1 MIGPRVA
8 MAMMGRVRGWLFL
21 AWPGAWVAAVLG
33 LACGVPGGADWIPG
47 VAAAPALACAGSGR
61 RRCVAVHGGLAV
73 AALFVPGAGRPRP
86 GAVVAVVAVLAACFW
101 LADRRRRLAAELA
114 RTREVAVAAQ
124 RVLLRPLPQRVS
136 DLTVAADHVSASRGA
151 DVGGDLYE
159 VLATPYGVRAVIG
172 DVRGHGLE
180 AISTVA
186 ALLGTFREAAYDE
199 PELGGLL
206 VRMDRAL
213 ARHVAEHPYAAEE
226 FVTLMLLQL
235 DEDGQVDVLNC
246 GHPGPYRLSADR
258 PGRVLALPLEAG
270 EPLPPLGLVDVAA
283 EAKAVRCGRLL
294 PGQALF
300 LHTDGVADARDE
312 DGAFFPLTAALEGAA
327 RAAGGRTLC
336 ARALVDAVRAA
347 FMRHTRGRLTDDMA
361 LLVLHRDAPRV
372 PVQAC
377 GARTVT
383 RRPGVPRV

>member
-8 MAMMGRVRGWLFL
+8 MAMTGRVRGWLLL
-21 AWPGAWVAAVLG
+21 AWPGAWVVAVLG
-33 LACGVPGGADWIPG
+33 LACGVPGGDEWLPG

-73 AALFVPGAGRPRP
+73 AALFVPGPGRPRP
-86 GAVVAVVAVLAACFW
+86 GAAVAVVVVLAACFW
-101 LADRRRRLAAELA
+101 LADRRSRLAAELSRA
-114 RTREVAVAAQ
+114 REVAVAAQ
-124 RVLLRPLPQRVS
+124 RVLLRPLPHRVS
-136 DLTVAADHVSASRGA
+136 GLTVAADHVSASRGA

-180 AISTVA
+180 AIGTVA
-186 ALLGTFREAAYDE
+186 ALLGTFREAAHDE
-199 PELGGLL
+199 QELGGLL

-213 ARHVAEHPYAAEE
+213 ARHVRERPLAAEE

-258 PGRVLALPLEAG
+258 PGRVVALPLEAG
-270 EPLPPLGLVDVAA
+270 EPLPPLGLVDAA
-283 EAKAVRCGRLL
+283 AGAKAVRCGQLL
-294 PGQALF
+294 PGEALF
-300 LHTDGVADARDE
+300 LHTDGVPDARDA

-327 RAAGGRTLC
+327 RAAGGHTLC

-383 RRPGVPRV
+383 RRSGVPRV